1 MDFEIKGKQYR
12 AAKLSVFDQL
22 KVSRKL
28 LPLIAKLVSDA
39 SMLRAAAQNKTA
51 SKEQLFSVLETIL
64 PKIADVLADMPDETV
79 NSILH
84 PCLSVVARKSD
95 MGNWTPVFSDGSLMF
110 DDIDLFSMLN
120 IAGRVV
126 ADNLGNFLPAPLPAR
141 RRTSSQPDPQ
151 RLTGW

>member
-126 ADNLGNFLPAPLPAR
+126 ADNLGNFLPAPL
-141 RRTSSQPDPQ
+141 TSETKDQQ
-151 RLTGW
+151 

>member
-39 SMLRAAAQNKTA
+39 SQNKDA

-79 NSILH
+79 DSILH

-110 DDIDLFSMLN
+110 GDIDLFSMLN

-126 ADNLGNFLPAPLPAR
+126 ADNLGNFLPAPP
-141 RRTSSQPDPQ
+141 TSETTDQQSA
-151 RLTGW
+151 

>member
-79 NSILH
+79 DSILH

-95 MGNWTPVFSDGSLMF
+95 MGNWTPVFIDGSLMF

-126 ADNLGNFLPAPLPAR
+126 ADNLGNFLPAPP
-141 RRTSSQPDPQ
+141 TSETTDQQSA
-151 RLTGW
+151 

>member
-95 MGNWTPVFSDGSLMF
+95 VGSNWVPVFNSGELMF

-126 ADNLGNFLPAPLPAR
+126 ADNLGNFLPAPL
-141 RRTSSQPDPQ
+141 TSETTDQQ
-151 RLTGW
+151 

>member
-84 PCLSVVARKSD
+84 PCFRLSRAKVIWVTGRQFLATASD
-95 MGNWTPVFSDGSLMF
+95 VRRHRPFLHAQYRWSGG
-110 DDIDLFSMLN
+110 
-120 IAGRVV
+120 GRQP
-126 ADNLGNFLPAPLPAR
+126 GNFLPAPLPAR

>member
-39 SMLRAAAQNKTA
+39 SMLRAAAQNKDA

-79 NSILH
+79 NSILY

-126 ADNLGNFLPAPLPAR
+126 ADNLGNFLPAPP
-141 RRTSSQPDPQ
+141 TSETTDQQSA
-151 RLTGW
+151 

>member
-39 SMLRAAAQNKTA
+39 SMLRAAAQNKDA

-79 NSILH
+79 DSILH

-110 DDIDLFSMLN
+110 GDIDLFSMLN

-126 ADNLGNFLPAPLPAR
+126 ADNLGNFLPAPP
-141 RRTSSQPDPQ
+141 TSETTDQQSA
-151 RLTGW
+151 